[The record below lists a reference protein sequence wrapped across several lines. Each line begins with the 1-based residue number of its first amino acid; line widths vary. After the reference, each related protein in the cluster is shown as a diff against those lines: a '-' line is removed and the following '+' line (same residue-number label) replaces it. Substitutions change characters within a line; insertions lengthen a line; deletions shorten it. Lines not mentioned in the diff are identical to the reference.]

1 MWVPRIPNYVWLA
14 MIILTMTA
22 LSVSTL
28 MRSQE
33 LEREA
38 KDSYS
43 FVKTKIDR
51 AQGVSQQIREKTE
64 RIRTNPATAASVAQN
79 NLRLIRH
86 NEVVVIVP

>member
-1 MWVPRIPNYVWLA
+1 

-38 KDSYS
+38 KASHSY
-43 FVKTKIDR
+43 VMTKIGK
-51 AQGVSQQIREKTE
+51 AKGVSQQIREKTE
-64 RIRTNPATAASVAQN
+64 RIKTDPGAAASMAQN
-79 NLRLIRH
+79 NLRLVRH